1 MTPSQ
6 GGPPVAVLRG
16 VGLYVQDDDH
26 NEVFLMK
33 VRTHHTLASYP
44 GPTRPGY
51 EATPYMYLFAWM
63 LHYTCTEIFQV
74 ILTVKVILTETSTHN
89 Y

>member
-1 MTPSQ
+1 MLS
-6 GGPPVAVLRG
+6 G

-33 VRTHHTLASYP
+33 VRTHRTLASYP
-44 GPTRPGY
+44 GPTQPGY
-51 EATPYMYLFAWM
+51 EATQYMYLFAWM

-74 ILTVKVILTETSTHN
+74 ILTETIVETEHEQLLTIMILQ